1 MRLLLDTHILIWW
14 SSNSER
20 LSENVYNLITDG
32 NNTIMFSI
40 ASVWEMQIKFQ
51 LGKLNLDL
59 PLPELIEIQKQTNR
73 LQILPIELSHV
84 YTLDSLPNHHR
95 DPFDRILVAQAIFEK
110 IPLLSIDGI
119 FDTYPINRIW

>member
-20 LSENVYNLITDG
+20 LSENVHNLITDA
-32 NNTIMFSI
+32 NNTIIFSI

-51 LGKLNLDL
+51 LGKLNLDS
-59 PLPELIEIQKQTNR
+59 PLPELIETQKQTNG
-73 LQILPIELSHV
+73 LQILPIELSHI
-84 YTLDSLPNHHR
+84 YTLDGLPNHHR

-110 IPLLSIDGI
+110 IPLLSIDAV
-119 FDTYPINRIW
+119 FDAYPINRIW

>member
-20 LSENVYNLITDG
+20 LSENVYNLITDA

-51 LGKLNLDL
+51 LGKLNLDS
-59 PLPELIEIQKQTNR
+59 PLPELIETQKQTNA
-73 LQILPIELSHV
+73 LQILPIELSHI
-84 YTLDSLPNHHR
+84 YTLDGLPNHHR

-110 IPLLSIDGI
+110 TPLLSIDAI
-119 FDTYPINRIW
+119 FDAYAINRIW